1 MFDQVEKLDKAN
13 SISLVQKMFEIQW
26 SRDLICSGV
35 CGEELCLKNNPRIEV
50 LNSLQ
55 LNFNCNHL
63 ENDVG
68 LFM

>member
-26 SRDLICSGV
+26 SRPNLLWSLWGRIV
-35 CGEELCLKNNPRIEV
+35 KNNPRIEF